1 MGVRVSIAGRR
12 PAGGRIGLAGLA
24 ALAPVRL
31 ASAAD
36 PGSGAPNLFGGDLG
50 NAIWTLVIFA
60 VVLWALGKLVWP
72 YVLTALQRREEFI
85 RASLEHAKDDREQ
98 AKEHLRECVAMLQN
112 ARDEASAIVDEGRRD
127 AEVLRRKIENQARE
141 DAEATLERAR
151 REIGAACDTAV
162 KDLYALTAQLSTE
175 VAARVIQA
183 ELDEKAHERLL
194 EESIEELS
202 RISRTQQN

>member
-1 MGVRVSIAGRR
+1 
-12 PAGGRIGLAGLA
+12 
-24 ALAPVRL
+24 
-31 ASAAD
+31 
-36 PGSGAPNLFGGDLG
+36 
-50 NAIWTLVIFA
+50 
-60 VVLWALGKLVWP
+60 
-72 YVLTALQRREEFI
+72 
-85 RASLEHAKDDREQ
+85 
-98 AKEHLRECVAMLQN
+98 
-112 ARDEASAIVDEGRRD
+112 VDEGRRD